1 MKANKVFP
9 DKSSNNLIMK
19 YVYNIKYMSSEAN
32 YRVMLISSMRLDIV
46 VVKITKIFYA
56 NGKFKYEITLI
67 TLMILWIVDVLDSYV
82 MYAFNGIERKI

>member
-46 VVKITKIFYA
+46 VVKITKNFYA